1 MNNIKTI
8 KDFDKKPEISKK
20 HTNNKNIYLKEL
32 QKISKEN
39 YMKYSYDYDKAQFR
53 KEGTINIEVVCY
65 KNGFIVSD
73 ENKIRN
79 YTSPKN
85 SDFINSVNNQK
96 VPNELK

>member
-39 YMKYSYDYDKAQFR
+39 YMKYSYDYDKA
-53 KEGTINIEVVCY
+53 
-65 KNGFIVSD
+65 
-73 ENKIRN
+73 
-79 YTSPKN
+79 
-85 SDFINSVNNQK
+85 
-96 VPNELK
+96 